1 MKHPSHLHL
10 DWSPAETFGN
20 ASDLHERLVQ
30 SAYPRSHLMKC
41 VGKRPPLHICKSHLP
56 LSSNCR
62 RRVSFLFCNMSC
74 YPLWV
79 WQVRLTFVNTLLPFP
94 SVWCLH
100 DPDGWGCSQPDLWQ
114 QLPGAGVIFLAKC
127 HCHHAGIS
135 QNWSSESDPL
145 GSLMGFTLLHRM
157 WLEFN
162 EIHWTDNN
170 SVVVRAVGSDTG

>member
-79 WQVRLTFVNTLLPFP
+79 WQVRLTFVNSHFTSFSLGVMSSWPRWLRLQSARLMAAASRSWSHLSGKMPLSSCWYFTELILWIWSPRIPHGLHATPPNVTGIQWNTL
-94 SVWCLH
+94 
-100 DPDGWGCSQPDLWQ
+100 DWQ
-114 QLPGAGVIFLAKC
+114 
-127 HCHHAGIS
+127 
-135 QNWSSESDPL
+135 
-145 GSLMGFTLLHRM
+145 
-157 WLEFN
+157 
-162 EIHWTDNN
+162 
-170 SVVVRAVGSDTG
+170 